1 MDVYNDEK
9 TLIKAISCGNKD
21 AFEYIFKRYYQR
33 LTGFGRR
40 YIQATEVVQDIVQDC
55 FAVLWEKHSS
65 VSVLSVSVSSF
76 LFAMVR
82 NGCLNH
88 IKHEQVIQ
96 RYEIEYQSFA
106 EGEERLYHI
115 DFGLEVEHK
124 LLYEELKE
132 KITQVVDQLP
142 ERCREVFILSRFEG
156 LKNREIAE
164 KLQISTTAVEK
175 HISKAMR
182 KFSEC
187 FKDEYS
193 FDVYIIVIAWL
204 IGPYN

>member
-1 MDVYNDEK
+1 
-9 TLIKAISCGNKD
+9 
-21 AFEYIFKRYYQR
+21 
-33 LTGFGRR
+33 
-40 YIQATEVVQDIVQDC
+40 
-55 FAVLWEKHSS
+55 
-65 VSVLSVSVSSF
+65 
-76 LFAMVR
+76 MVR

-164 KLQISTTAVEK
+164 RLHISLHTVERHIQRALRIFAEALEREQSIYLQIL
-175 HISKAMR
+175 IL
-182 KFSEC
+182 
-187 FKDEYS
+187 
-193 FDVYIIVIAWL
+193 AWL
-204 IGPYN
+204 MNQPS

>member
-40 YIQATEVVQDIVQDC
+40 YIQDTEVVQDIVQDC

-124 LLYEELKE
+124 RLYEELKE

-142 ERCREVFILSRFEG
+142 ERCREVFIRI
-156 LKNREIAE
+156 REEKQSYAQVAE
-164 KLQISTTAVEK
+164 ELGISTKTVDAQLQ
-175 HISKAMR
+175 KATGRLKEM
-182 KFSEC
+182 
-187 FKDEYS
+187 
-193 FDVYIIVIAWL
+193 IIRAEID
-204 IGPYN
+204 

>member
-40 YIQATEVVQDIVQDC
+40 YIQDTEVVQDIVQDC

-65 VSVLSVSVSSF
+65 VSLLSVSVSSF

-142 ERCREVFILSRFEG
+142 ERCREVFIRI
-156 LKNREIAE
+156 REEKQSYAQVAE
-164 KLQISTTAVEK
+164 ELGISTKTVDAQLQ
-175 HISKAMR
+175 KATGRLKEM
-182 KFSEC
+182 
-187 FKDEYS
+187 
-193 FDVYIIVIAWL
+193 IIRAEID
-204 IGPYN
+204 

>member
-40 YIQATEVVQDIVQDC
+40 YIQDTEVVQDIVQDC

-96 RYEIEYQSFA
+96 R
-106 EGEERLYHI
+106 
-115 DFGLEVEHK
+115 
-124 LLYEELKE
+124 
-132 KITQVVDQLP
+132 
-142 ERCREVFILSRFEG
+142 
-156 LKNREIAE
+156 
-164 KLQISTTAVEK
+164 
-175 HISKAMR
+175 
-182 KFSEC
+182 
-187 FKDEYS
+187 
-193 FDVYIIVIAWL
+193 
-204 IGPYN
+204 

>member
-40 YIQATEVVQDIVQDC
+40 YIQDTEVVQDIVQDC

-142 ERCREVFILSRFEG
+142 ERCREVFIRI
-156 LKNREIAE
+156 REEKQSYAQVAE
-164 KLQISTTAVEK
+164 ELGISTKTVDAQLQ
-175 HISKAMR
+175 KATGRLKEM
-182 KFSEC
+182 
-187 FKDEYS
+187 
-193 FDVYIIVIAWL
+193 IIRAEID
-204 IGPYN
+204 

>member
-40 YIQATEVVQDIVQDC
+40 YIQDTEVVQDIVQDC

-65 VSVLSVSVSSF
+65 VSLLSVSVSSF

-96 RYEIEYQSFA
+96 KYEIEYQSFA

-142 ERCREVFILSRFEG
+142 ERCREVFIRI
-156 LKNREIAE
+156 REEKQSYAQVAE
-164 KLQISTTAVEK
+164 ELGISTKTVDAQLQ
-175 HISKAMR
+175 KATGRLTEM
-182 KFSEC
+182 
-187 FKDEYS
+187 
-193 FDVYIIVIAWL
+193 IIRAEID
-204 IGPYN
+204 